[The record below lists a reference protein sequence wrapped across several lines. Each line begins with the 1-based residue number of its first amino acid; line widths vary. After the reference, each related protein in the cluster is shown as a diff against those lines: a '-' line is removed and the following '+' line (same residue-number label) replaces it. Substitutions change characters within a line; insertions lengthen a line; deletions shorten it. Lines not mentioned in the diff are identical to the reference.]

1 LGPLKAE
8 SIQDLAQVDY
18 LEAQFCP
25 ALPKINPPRDR
36 GLGHLSKDLGPTD
49 RAGPREPSAPPC
61 FIGGTK
67 QVSVQ

>member
-1 LGPLKAE
+1 MGPLKAE

-36 GLGHLSKDLGPTD
+36 RLGHLSKDLGPLLT
-49 RAGPREPSAPPC
+49 ELAPGSP
-61 FIGGTK
+61 
-67 QVSVQ
+67 QPLPAS